1 MNAFKHYGMIAFI
14 LVSFICVIFA
24 INETIKAAN
33 QHDFQG
39 KMTDQVRTI
48 EIIGFVNS
56 NKPFTNTNV
65 LNKYKNHIQ
74 ENMTIYSITGK
85 RMYSSSTKPPR
96 FKKVVS
102 PSYTLTRTHFT
113 YTAQLKHASQVVG
126 YVTLSG
132 NVSNDKGLLILDLVI
147 LILGVIVV
155 FIYIEIVRRFTRP
168 LEEATRMAEALAMG
182 NFKKRTY
189 EEHPF
194 DVSGRLG
201 RSLNELA
208 RNLER
213 TTLSYQEQKDRLRT
227 LIENLGSSLIFID
240 EDGQINL
247 VNKTFR
253 QTFHVDATDWF
264 ERNYKDVISFKEII
278 HVIDETIMVEST
290 LKRELVMD
298 IHIDQKY
305 FDVFSA
311 PILDRKKRFRGVILV
326 FHDITELKKLE
337 QIRKDFVANVS
348 HELKTPITSITGFTE
363 TLMDGAAEDKDI
375 LNQFLSII
383 HKESLRLQ
391 ELIHDLLELS
401 KLEQQHFQINWQPVD
416 LKQLLEDT
424 VLILKEKAKTKEIEI
439 SCETDDDTRVMGDT
453 ARIRQVMINL
463 ISNAVA
469 YTPAKGRIWV
479 YLKNYKN
486 KVTFI
491 VKDTGIGIPEQFI
504 PRIFER
510 FYRVDKARS
519 RNSGGTGLGLAI
531 VKHIV
536 EAHGGIIDVQSKVG
550 EGTTFEIVFQ
560 KEKPKSI
567 EKGYLHD

>member
-1 MNAFKHYGMIAFI
+1 MISAKHYGIVAFI
-14 LVSFICVIFA
+14 LISFLSLAFV
-24 INETIKAAN
+24 INETVKAAN
-33 QHDFQG
+33 EHQFKSIIEDRA
-39 KMTDQVRTI
+39 TTI
-48 EIIGFVNS
+48 GTLGYNSGDGTFSNTKSLSRFVNHIGNHLTLYTS
-56 NKPFTNTNV
+56 SGELVFTSLKQPLTF
-65 LNKYKNHIQ
+65 Q
-74 ENMTIYSITGK
+74 EVQKDAFRLKGGHFQYIT
-85 RMYSSSTKPPR
+85 
-96 FKKVVS
+96 
-102 PSYTLTRTHFT
+102 H
-113 YTAQLKHASQVVG
+113 LKDDKQVIGYLCLSGAVPDHQGLFILDFIIFLLGIIVIIVYLQVVR
-126 YVTLSG
+126 
-132 NVSNDKGLLILDLVI
+132 K
-147 LILGVIVV
+147 
-155 FIYIEIVRRFTRP
+155 FTRP
-168 LEEATRMAEALAMG
+168 LEEATKMAEALAMG

-189 EEHPF
+189 EENPF

-208 RNLER
+208 RNLEQ

-240 EDGQINL
+240 EEGQINL

-253 QTFHVDATDWF
+253 QTFHVDTTEWF
-264 ERNYKDVISFKEII
+264 EKNYKDVITFKEII

-290 LKRELVMD
+290 LKREMVVY
-298 IHIDQKY
+298 IHIEKKF

-363 TLMDGAAEDKDI
+363 TLMDGALEDKDI

-401 KLEQQHFQINWQPVD
+401 KLEQEHFHINWQPVH
-416 LKQLLEDT
+416 LEQLLKDT
-424 VLILKEKAKTKEIEI
+424 VLILQEKANSKEITLKCDVEEDIEI
-439 SCETDDDTRVMGDT
+439 MGDT

-463 ISNAVA
+463 ISNAIA
-469 YTPAKGRIWV
+469 YTPAKGSVWLNLMDKEATV
-479 YLKNYKN
+479 D
-486 KVTFI
+486 FI
-491 VKDTGIGIPEQFI
+491 VRDTGIGIAEEQI

-536 EAHGGIIDVQSKVG
+536 EAHGGAIEVKSKIG
-550 EGTTFEIVFQ
+550 KGTTFIITFQ
-560 KEKPKSI
+560 KEAPNI
-567 EKGYLHD
+567 KGKGD